1 MARHIEDTL
10 DLERENEE
18 SRSILHATKIE
29 LNRIRREYL
38 DSGTHLSEKEMN
50 DMDDELE
57 ILSLSIDNA
66 LL

>member
-1 MARHIEDTL
+1 MARQIEDTL
-10 DLERENEE
+10 ELERENEE
-18 SRSILHATKIE
+18 ARSILHVTKIE

-38 DSGTHLSEKEMN
+38 DSGILSEKEMT
-50 DMDDELE
+50 DMDNELE